1 MLWKIIGGGLPVGA
15 YGGKKEIMDCV
26 TPSGNVYQA
35 GTLSGNPLAMHVGL
49 AQLTYLK
56 QHPEVYV
63 ELEKKIKK
71 LAQGFDAILRKY
83 KVDAQV
89 VQMGSLMT
97 IFFTN
102 QKLEI
107 IKMYVHAIQKHFQRY
122 L

>member
-1 MLWKIIGGGLPVGA
+1 
-15 YGGKKEIMDCV
+15 MDCV

-63 ELEKKIKK
+63 ELEKENKKK

-97 IFFTN
+97 IFL
-102 QKLEI
+102 Q
-107 IKMYVHAIQKHFQRY
+107 IKN
-122 L
+122 

>member
-1 MLWKIIGGGLPVGA
+1 MVVKRNNGLCNTEWKCISGRNIKWKSVSYACRIGTA
-15 YGGKKEIMDCV
+15 
-26 TPSGNVYQA
+26 
-35 GTLSGNPLAMHVGL
+35 
-49 AQLTYLK
+49 TYLK

-97 IFFTN
+97 IFFTIEKIRN
-102 QKLEI
+102 YQDVCTCDTEAFSKVL
-107 IKMYVHAIQKHFQRY
+107 
-122 L
+122 